1 MVLEADGNEY
11 NSNVDMK
18 EGQRNESAKGKPQL
32 VDIIDLKE
40 LLVHKDKLL
49 EELKKDVLN

>member
-1 MVLEADGNEY
+1 
-11 NSNVDMK
+11 MK
-18 EGQRNESAKGKPQL
+18 EVGQRNESAKGKPQL